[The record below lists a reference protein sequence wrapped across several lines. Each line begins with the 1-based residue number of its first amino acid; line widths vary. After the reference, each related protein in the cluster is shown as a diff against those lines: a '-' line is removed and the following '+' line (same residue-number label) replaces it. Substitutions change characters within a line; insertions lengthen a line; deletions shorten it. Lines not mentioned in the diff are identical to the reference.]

1 MFKFLTPGAQ
11 MGVGGGGDNIETLNL
26 LAHNVICPLRWTS

>member
-1 MFKFLTPGAQ
+1 MFKFPTPGAQ
-11 MGVGGGGDNIETLNL
+11 MGVGGDNIETLNL

>member
-1 MFKFLTPGAQ
+1 MFKFPTPGAQ
-11 MGVGGGGDNIETLNL
+11 MGVGGGDNIETLNL